1 VIPMTNRMAACGVC
15 LVGLALF
22 STTANAQSAAP
33 RDYLL
38 GPVNQAS
45 LFLDFVGGAS
55 ETAAASDLPL
65 PNNASVSRTGV
76 VTVLYSFPLAGRDYA
91 LSANGGRAR
100 VKVENPSGAAE
111 TSGWTDPA
119 VTFHTNIFGGP
130 ALSAEQFRSFVPRTF
145 ASIHVTVNAPLGSYD
160 PNEPANVGSNRWT
173 LTPVINLTITRN
185 KGVSWLDLYA
195 GGRFSTKNDAY
206 NGHGELTQ
214 APLGTLTVHYSHNI
228 GKRMW
233 AGAGLYYDFGGE
245 TTINGIPQDDSASGF
260 RPSVTISALFGK
272 LRCTVRYDNTASTP
286 RALPTNGKIVLRFS
300 HPLS

>member
-1 VIPMTNRMAACGVC
+1 MTAFGVY
-15 LVGLALF
+15 LAGLALF

-38 GPVNQAS
+38 GPIKAAS
-45 LFLDFVGGAS
+45 LFLDFVGGTS

-65 PNNASVSRTGV
+65 PNNASVNRTFV
-76 VTVLYSFPLAGRDYA
+76 ATVLYSFPIAGRYYA
-91 LSANGGRAR
+91 LSASGGRAR
-100 VKVENPSGAAE
+100 VKVESPSGAEE
-111 TSGWTDPA
+111 TSGWTDPG
-119 VTFHTNIFGGP
+119 VTFHTNFFGGP
-130 ALSAEQFRSFVPRTF
+130 PLTAEQFRSFVPKTF
-145 ASIHVTVNAPLGSYD
+145 SSFHLTVNGPGGSYD
-160 PNEPANVGSNRWT
+160 PNARANTGSNRWT
-173 LTPVINLTITRN
+173 LSPVVNLTITRN

-206 NGHGELTQ
+206 NGHSELTQ
-214 APLGTLTVHYSHNI
+214 SPLGTLTVHYSHNI

-245 TTINGIPQDDSASGF
+245 TTIDGIPQDDSASGF
-260 RPSVTISALFGK
+260 RPSATISALFGK
-272 LRCTVRYDNTASTP
+272 FRFTVRYDNTASTP